1 MMKVKLN
8 VAHEKCLNCGTERIL
23 YFTHNY
29 TYGERI
35 VSTKSG
41 KKCAYANLIGE
52 NIIQELE
59 EYCNELFLENGIVMP
74 SIKMARIVANT
85 YGVTC
90 DEIEGEKIDTIP
102 NTKCPNCLEKKMIED
117 KTLGEQ
123 LKEVEIC
130 EVTHNEWERL
140 DKKERKEIVNNELI
154 RQGYLMGGLL

>member
-29 TYGERI
+29 AYGERI

-41 KKCAYANLIGE
+41 KKW
-52 NIIQELE
+52 
-59 EYCNELFLENGIVMP
+59 
-74 SIKMARIVANT
+74 
-85 YGVTC
+85 
-90 DEIEGEKIDTIP
+90 
-102 NTKCPNCLEKKMIED
+102 PNCLEKKMIED
-117 KTLGEQ
+117 KALGEQ

-140 DKKERKEIVNNELI
+140 DKKERKEIVNNELL
-154 RQGYLMGGLL
+154 RQGYLIGGLRWKNSLKLKIK

>member
-1 MMKVKLN
+1 MKVKLN
-8 VAHEKCLNCGTERIL
+8 IAREKCLNCGAERIL

-35 VSTKSG
+35 VSTASG
-41 KKCAYANLIGE
+41 KRCAYANLIGE
-52 NIIQELE
+52 NIIQELKQ
-59 EYCNELFLENGIVMP
+59 YCEELFLENGIVMP
-74 SIKMARIVANT
+74 SIKMARIVSNI

-123 LKEVEIC
+123 LKGVEIC